1 MKIVGPIVPATH
13 DWSRP
18 KAGEPRMFDQPFL
31 EWFTKVHPAVLLA
44 IYPGFDLDVLARA
57 AGRALGAGVDGALRG
72 RAAGVDV
79 PRYVI
84 HRFSFHFAP
93 NGNVGVMFAYL
104 IHGVH
109 PRVSRG
115 SSPLGYAADRERA
128 DRARAVFRGFRLV
141 LGPYVNPIG
150 SGVAIGYLVYD
161 LTHYFIHRGPL
172 KSRAGRFLR
181 THHMQ
186 HHYATPERRFGVS
199 TPFWDYVFRTHR

>member
-1 MKIVGPIVPATH
+1 MKIVGPIVLATH

-18 KAGEPRMFDQPFL
+18 KAGEPRMFDQAFL
-31 EWFTKVHPAVLLA
+31 EWFTKVHPVVLPATAQGSGRYVIAAYQWRLL
-44 IYPGFDLDVLARA
+44 PGVGHFPHREVP
-57 AGRALGAGVDGALRG
+57 
-72 RAAGVDV
+72 DV
-79 PRYVI
+79 PRIRDSPLLVPFRAERQSRG
-84 HRFSFHFAP
+84 HVR
-93 NGNVGVMFAYL
+93 VL
-104 IHGVH
+104 IHGT
-109 PRVSRG
+109 PRVSEDHRRWVMPPTV
-115 SSPLGYAADRERA
+115 SVPIALALY
-128 DRARAVFRGFRLV
+128 FGFRLV